1 MMQKDMPVTPFR
13 AMLKTGLC
21 AAMLLAGVSLMAP
34 AWAQNTL
41 RPVVGKPLAAAR
53 SSLGAHNYAKAMAA
67 VRQADAVPGKTPYE
81 NQVIAQMK
89 AAIANASGDTATA
102 AQLISSGQLPA
113 GEALKLMQGQVA
125 AAFRTKNY
133 PQVVYW
139 ADRYLKA
146 GGTEPGMRTYLI
158 DGYYYQNKYA
168 DAARLQ
174 AAQIQ
179 AETRG
184 GKPPVEA
191 QLQLLYSCQSHLN
204 DAAGQLAT
212 IKQLVLYYPKPDYW
226 LNVINNLRTKPGFA
240 SRLLLQVYRLEFSL
254 SLVNKADEAMD
265 MAELAIQAKL
275 PGLAKD
281 VVDKSYAGGL
291 LGTGPD
297 AARHARLKAL
307 VEKTYA
313 ADKADLGKQDAAA
326 QSDHD
331 GNALFALGDTY
342 ASFGMYDK
350 GLPMME
356 QGLVK
361 DDLRHPEDDKL
372 ELALAYWSAGQ
383 KAKALAAL
391 KKVGGADGTADLA
404 QLWLLRFRQP

>member
-1 MMQKDMPVTPFR
+1 MP
-13 AMLKTGLC
+13 
-21 AAMLLAGVSLMAP
+21 AG
-34 AWAQNTL
+34 AQQAL
-41 RPVVGKPLAAAR
+41 RPAVGKPLASAR
-53 SSLGAHNYAKAMAA
+53 SLLGARNYPKAMAA
-67 VRQADAVPGKTPYE
+67 VRQADAVPGKSPYE

-113 GEALKLMQGQVA
+113 GEAIKLMQGQVS

-139 ADRYLKA
+139 ADRYIKA
-146 GGTEPGMRTYLI
+146 GGPDPVMRSYLI
-158 DGYYYQNKYA
+158 QGYYLQGKYA
-168 DAARLQ
+168 EAARLQ

-184 GKPPVEA
+184 GKQPVEG
-191 QLQLLYSCQSHLN
+191 QLQLLYSCQQHLGDKN
-204 DAAGQLAT
+204 GQLAT

-226 LNVINNLRTKPGFA
+226 LNVIDSLRTKPDFA
-240 SRLLLQVYRLEFSL
+240 SRLLLQIYRLEFSL
-254 SLVNKADEAMD
+254 SLVNKPDEAMD

-281 VVDKSYAGGL
+281 VVDKSFAGGL

-297 AARHARLKAL
+297 AARHARLRAL
-307 VEKTYA
+307 IEKTYA
-313 ADKADLGKQDAAA
+313 ADRADLGKEDAAA

-356 QGLVK
+356 QAMVK

-372 ELALAYWSAGQ
+372 ELALNYYAAGQ
-383 KAKALAAL
+383 KAKGLAAL
-391 KKVGGADGTADLA
+391 KKVGGTDGTADLA
-404 QLWLLRFRQP
+404 QLWLLRFRQK